1 MAKVRDLGPR
11 PDNSEWGPGRTHGG
25 TNPIGPPKVED
36 EDLHRRGD
44 APADAPGKEGVTI
57 EPHIRAAYNDL
68 DARLRARQAVGRDA
82 GQSVRDALGSDREYA
97 GHARRA
103 LLAGLT
109 PAQIDAV
116 MAAHNEAGEFAVG
129 NDSVGAAAWAAVR
142 ALSASGTLG
151 EPGGTPSSNPID
163 PSTGK
168 PYIPTRLAAEAVRRV
183 RAGIGIQGNGL
194 TAADAAA
201 GLAAEL
207 DAPAAYKGTDP
218 ETVLLVVANSLDPEL
233 DGRYAGW
240 TPQAVVDVQSGQ
252 GAPSGGDR

>member
-11 PDNSEWGPGRTHGG
+11 PDNPEWGPGRTHGG
-25 TNPIGPPKVED
+25 VSPIGPPKVD

-44 APADAPGKEGVTI
+44 DTTAAPGKEGVVI
-57 EPHIRAAYNDL
+57 EPHIRAAFNETEAL
-68 DARLRARQAVGRDA
+68 LRARQAIGRDP
-82 GQSVRDALGSDREYA
+82 GQSVRDALGSDREFA
-97 GHARRA
+97 GHLRRA
-103 LLAGLT
+103 LLAGLM

-142 ALSASGTLG
+142 ALSASGALG
-151 EPGGTPSSNPID
+151 EPGGVPSSNPID

-194 TAADAAA
+194 TAEDTAA
-201 GLAAEL
+201 GLAAEQE
-207 DAPAAYKGTDP
+207 APAGYEQTDP
-218 ETVLLVVANSLDPEL
+218 ETRLLVFALHLDVTG
-233 DGRYAGW
+233 DGRYAGK
-240 TPQAVVDVQSGQ
+240 TPQQIVDEQSGP
-252 GAPSGGDR
+252 GAPSGDR